1 MAVFKIVTSVSM
13 NKLQRLLN
21 SLDYLFFRSAIEHVK
36 SQKILLTSDLD
47 GLKDMREKR
56 EKLWDQCQSNLEML
70 KARKIV
76 LESELSH
83 VSYKTVEAVE

>member
-1 MAVFKIVTSVSM
+1 MAF
-13 NKLQRLLN
+13 LY
-21 SLDYLFFRSAIEHVK
+21 SLDYLFFRSAIEHIK

-47 GLKDMREKR
+47 GLKDMRAKR
-56 EKLWDQCQSNLEML
+56 EKLLDQCQSNIEML

-83 VSYKTVEAVE
+83 VSYKTVEAVEKVWKN